1 VLHVTPD
8 FLESACTQ
16 AVIAIAILYFAYLLL
31 GAGLSV
37 AERRRI
43 RVVLVLFMA
52 SVLFWAGYEQAG
64 SSLNLFAQR
73 YTDRHLGGFEVPAAW
88 LQSLDAIFII
98 AFGSL
103 FSMLWVALARR
114 RLDPST
120 GLKFV
125 LALSGIAFG
134 FAVMAAAA
142 RLVVGGQRVGMGW
155 LTTTFL
161 LHTWAELCLS
171 PVGLSA
177 VSKLV
182 PTRFV
187 GQSIGIFFVSL
198 SLGNLIAARIAG
210 GFDPANVAA
219 MPGQFMFIFWF
230 CSASAAALAVLLPWL
245 RRWSG
250 GVT

>member
-125 LALSGIAFG
+125 LP
-134 FAVMAAAA
+134 
-142 RLVVGGQRVGMGW
+142 
-155 LTTTFL
+155 
-161 LHTWAELCLS
+161 CLAS
-171 PVGLSA
+171 H
-177 VSKLV
+177 
-182 PTRFV
+182 
-187 GQSIGIFFVSL
+187 
-198 SLGNLIAARIAG
+198 
-210 GFDPANVAA
+210 
-219 MPGQFMFIFWF
+219 
-230 CSASAAALAVLLPWL
+230 SASPSWPPPHG
-245 RRWSG
+245 WSSADSG
-250 GVT
+250 SVWDGSPPRSCCTPGRSCA